1 MGRLKMGNK
10 IKLILICG
18 LIVACATG
26 CGLHRLRGASGASYA
41 NTCTKTENHGE
52 IDAHEMLN
60 IQKKTTFKAD
70 EYINCADGRNL
81 VVVTWEGV
89 HDKTNA
95 NLAGQVIARFFSHFH
110 VGENISYLLVPE
122 ASAEN
127 ILVYKFEKYEPQ
139 RTIMSF

>member
-1 MGRLKMGNK
+1 MGNK

-26 CGLHRLRGASGASYA
+26 CGLHRLRGASGASYT

-81 VVVTWEGV
+81 VVITWEGV

-95 NLAGQVIARFFSHFH
+95 KLAGQVIARFFDHFH
-110 VGENISYLLVPE
+110 VGEDISYLLVPE
-122 ASAEN
+122 ASTEN
-127 ILVYKFEKYEPQ
+127 ILVYKFENYESQ
-139 RTIMSF
+139 RIIMSF